1 MGGEAFVMEL
11 PERNSYGEVM
21 KGYFSL
27 MRGFGIEFANRS
39 DRLLVPDLG
48 TRWFDDYVHR
58 RNAEDPE
65 HVRRRQSPED
75 PSFFLGEYLRA
86 PETVYRTVIPN
97 TGDLRVVS
105 KKIVDTRNTWL
116 HFSDEPSVVQLRE
129 AADLVRLFGVKAS
142 MGVEAPA
149 ARMIKR
155 IDRIRS
161 GQYPSSPP
169 ASAPAGAPTAPATP
183 AKLAGNDDE
192 PPAEIPL
199 ATIEQPSRP
208 PIGGIWRGD
217 LPDRRLR
224 VTRTRDVV
232 DVASGRSIRDEV
244 DGPLTEKVRQ
254 WTSAR
259 PMGDLWVDDD
269 GAVGGFIEGRERL
282 LGYTGPDPEGDL
294 ARGFLVRRYYDV
306 VGGRL
311 VDIDSGSVLSD
322 MVAKGAVDEAM
333 RIEQS
338 VLAAAEP
345 GGTIRVTNYGDVLY
359 IDEQGMTRVAVATPQ
374 TWFPGHLG

>member
-1 MGGEAFVMEL
+1 MSGESFVMEY
-11 PERNSYGEVM
+11 PERNTYGEVM

-39 DRLLVPDLG
+39 DRMLVPDLG
-48 TRWFDDYVHR
+48 TRWFADYVQR
-58 RNAEDPE
+58 RNAEDP
-65 HVRRRQSPED
+65 VRVRLRQSPED

-116 HFSDEPSVVQLRE
+116 HFSDEPSVSQLRD
-129 AADLVRLFGVKAS
+129 AADLVRLFGVKTS

-155 IDRIRS
+155 IDRIRT
-161 GQYPSSPP
+161 GQYPPQGSERPAETTPP
-169 ASAPAGAPTAPATP
+169 APFPVSGV
-183 AKLAGNDDE
+183 DDE
-192 PPAEIPL
+192 PPIEIPL
-199 ATIEQPSRP
+199 ERIERASRP
-208 PIGGIWRGD
+208 PIGAIWRGD
-217 LPDRRLR
+217 VPDRRVR

-232 DVASGRSIRDEV
+232 DVATGRSLRGEV
-244 DGPLTEKVRQ
+244 DGPLVEKLRQ

-269 GAVGGFIEGRERL
+269 GAVGGYIEGRERL
-282 LGYTGPDPEGDL
+282 LGYAGPDPESDI

-306 VGGRL
+306 MGGRL
-311 VDIDSGSVLSD
+311 VDLDSGDPLADTV
-322 MVAKGAVDEAM
+322 GPNGTDEA
-333 RIEQS
+333 RGIEDA
-338 VLAAAEP
+338 VVAVAEP

-359 IDEQGMTRVAVATPQ
+359 IDEQGMARVAVATPK

>member
-1 MGGEAFVMEL
+1 MSGESFVMEY
-11 PERNSYGEVM
+11 PERNTYGEVM

-39 DRLLVPDLG
+39 DRMLVPDLG
-48 TRWFDDYVHR
+48 SRWFADYVQR
-58 RNAEDPE
+58 RNAEDP
-65 HVRRRQSPED
+65 VRVRLRQSPED

-116 HFSDEPSVVQLRE
+116 HFSDEPSVSQLRD
-129 AADLVRLFGVKAS
+129 AADLVRLFGVKTS
-142 MGVEAPA
+142 MSVEAPA

-155 IDRIRS
+155 IDRIRT
-161 GQYPSSPP
+161 GQYPPKAPEQP
-169 ASAPAGAPTAPATP
+169 AETPAPAPTPVS
-183 AKLAGNDDE
+183 GGGDE
-192 PPAEIPL
+192 PPIEIPL
-199 ATIEQPSRP
+199 EKIDRASRP
-208 PIGGIWRGD
+208 PIGAIWRGD
-217 LPDRRLR
+217 VPDRRVR

-232 DVASGRSIRDEV
+232 DLATGRSLRGEV
-244 DGPLTEKVRQ
+244 DGPLAEKLRQ
-254 WTSAR
+254 WMSAR

-282 LGYTGPDPEGDL
+282 LGYTGPDPESDI

-306 VGGRL
+306 VDGRL
-311 VDIDSGSVLSD
+311 VDLDSGHPLADTVGQD
-322 MVAKGAVDEAM
+322 GTDEA
-333 RIEQS
+333 RGIEDA
-338 VLAAAEP
+338 VVAAAEP

-359 IDEQGMTRVAVATPQ
+359 IDEQGMTRVAVASPQ

>member
-1 MGGEAFVMEL
+1 MTGQAFVMEY
-11 PERNSYGEVM
+11 PEGNTYGEVM

-39 DRLLVPDLG
+39 DRVLVPDLG
-48 TRWFDDYVHR
+48 TRWFDEYVQR
-58 RNAEDPE
+58 RNAEDPT

-86 PETVYRTVIPN
+86 PETVYRRVIPN
-97 TGDLRVVS
+97 SGDLRVVS

-116 HFSDEPSVVQLRE
+116 HFSDEPSVSQLRD
-129 AADLVRLFGVKAS
+129 AADLVRQFGVRTS

-155 IDRIRS
+155 IDRIRT
-161 GQYPSSPP
+161 GQYP
-169 ASAPAGAPTAPATP
+169 PTAPVTSVVP
-183 AKLAGNDDE
+183 ASSISAQSASGDDE
-192 PPAEIPL
+192 PPIEIPL
-199 ATIEQPSRP
+199 EKVDRGSRP
-208 PIGGIWRGD
+208 PIGSIWRGD
-217 LPDRRLR
+217 VPDRRVR
-224 VTRTRDVV
+224 VTKTRDVV
-232 DVASGRSIRDEV
+232 DVATGRSLRDEV
-244 DGPLTEKVRQ
+244 EGSLAEKLRQ

-259 PMGDLWVDDD
+259 PMGDLWIDDD

-282 LGYTGPDPEGDL
+282 LGYTGPDPEGDI

-306 VGGRL
+306 VGGRV
-311 VDIDSGSVLSD
+311 VDVDSGSALSD
-322 MVAKGAVDEAM
+322 MVAKADVCQAGEIEEAITAAV
-333 RIEQS
+333 Q
-338 VLAAAEP
+338 P

>member
-1 MGGEAFVMEL
+1 L

-39 DRLLVPDLG
+39 DRVLVPELG
-48 TRWFDDYVHR
+48 IRWFDEYVQR
-58 RNAEDPE
+58 RSAEDPV

-86 PETVYRTVIPN
+86 PETVYRAVIPN

-116 HFSDEPSVVQLRE
+116 HFSDEPSVSQLRE
-129 AADLVRLFGVKAS
+129 AADLVRLFGLKAS
-142 MGVEAPA
+142 MSVEAAA

-155 IDRIRS
+155 IDRIRT
-161 GQYPSSPP
+161 GQYPSVSPAVAAAP
-169 ASAPAGAPTAPATP
+169 AGLSAPAAPSS
-183 AKLAGNDDE
+183 LAGGE
-192 PPAEIPL
+192 RESPAEIPL
-199 ATIEQPSRP
+199 TTSAQPSRP
-208 PIGGIWRGD
+208 PIGGIWRGGIS
-217 LPDRRLR
+217 DRRVR
-224 VTRTRDVV
+224 VTKTRDVV

-244 DGPLTEKVRQ
+244 DGPLAEKVRQ

-259 PMGDLWVDDD
+259 PMGDLWVGED
-269 GAVGGFIEGRERL
+269 GAIGGFIEGRERL
-282 LGYTGPDPEGDL
+282 LGYTGPDPETEI

-306 VGGRL
+306 VGERL
-311 VDIDSGSVLSD
+311 VDIDSGSALSD
-322 MVAKGAVDEAM
+322 MVANEAVDEVEA
-333 RIEQS
+333 IEES
-338 VLAAAEP
+338 VVTAAQP

-359 IDEQGMTRVAVATPQ
+359 MDEQGMTRVAVVTPQ
-374 TWFPGHLG
+374 TWFPGHLN

>member
-1 MGGEAFVMEL
+1 MEY
-11 PERNSYGEVM
+11 PEGNTYGEVM

-39 DRLLVPDLG
+39 DRVLVPDLG
-48 TRWFDDYVHR
+48 SRWFDEYVQR
-58 RNAEDPE
+58 RNAEDPA

-86 PETVYRTVIPN
+86 PKTVYRKVIPN
-97 TGDLRVVS
+97 NGDLRVVS

-116 HFSDEPSVVQLRE
+116 HFSDEPSVSQLRD
-129 AADLVRLFGVKAS
+129 AADLVRLFGVKTS

-155 IDRIRS
+155 IDRIRT
-161 GQYPSSPP
+161 GQYP
-169 ASAPAGAPTAPATP
+169 PTAPANTVAP
-183 AKLAGNDDE
+183 APAVPARPAGGDDE
-192 PPAEIPL
+192 PPIEIPL
-199 ATIEQPSRP
+199 AKVDRASRP
-208 PIGGIWRGD
+208 PIGAIWRGD
-217 LPDRRLR
+217 VPDRRAR
-224 VTRTRDVV
+224 VTKTRDVI
-232 DVASGRSIRDEV
+232 DVATGRSVRDEV
-244 DGPLTEKVRQ
+244 DGPLADKLRQ

-259 PMGDLWVDDD
+259 PMGDLWIDDD

-282 LGYTGPDPEGDL
+282 LGYTGPDPESDI

-306 VGGRL
+306 VDGRL
-311 VDIDSGSVLSD
+311 VDIDSGSALSD
-322 MVAKGAVDEAM
+322 MVAKGAADQAKKIEEA
-333 RIEQS
+333 IT
-338 VLAAAEP
+338 AAAQP

-359 IDEQGMTRVAVATPQ
+359 IDEQGMTRIAVATPQ

>member
-1 MGGEAFVMEL
+1 MAEGFIVEL
-11 PERNSYGEVM
+11 PCHNTYGEVM

-48 TRWFDDYVHR
+48 IRWFDEYVQR
-58 RNAEDPE
+58 RNAEDPA

-86 PETVYRTVIPN
+86 PDTVYRRVIPN

-116 HFSDEPSVVQLRE
+116 HFSDEPSVLQLRD
-129 AADLVRLFGVKAS
+129 AADLVRSFGVKAS

-155 IDRIRS
+155 IDRIRN
-161 GQYPSSPP
+161 GQYPPTP
-169 ASAPAGAPTAPATP
+169 SAPPEQTSPTTPKHNAGS
-183 AKLAGNDDE
+183 GDE

-199 ATIEQPSRP
+199 AHIEQPSRP
-208 PIGGIWRGD
+208 PIGARWRGD
-217 LPDRRLR
+217 IPERRVR
-224 VTRTRDVV
+224 VTKTRDVV
-232 DVASGRSIRDEV
+232 DLASGASLRSEI
-244 DGPLTEKVRQ
+244 DGAVSEKVRQ

-259 PMGDLWVDDD
+259 PLGDLWVDTD
-269 GAVGGFIEGRERL
+269 GAVGGFVEGQERL
-282 LGYTGPDPEGDL
+282 LGYVGADPAGDS
-294 ARGFLVRRYYDV
+294 ARGFLVRRFYEVRD
-306 VGGRL
+306 GQL
-311 VDIDSGSVLSD
+311 VDLDTGSALADTLEKDAVPEARVIED
-322 MVAKGAVDEAM
+322 AVAGM
-333 RIEQS
+333 
-338 VLAAAEP
+338 AEP

-359 IDEQGMTRVAVATPQ
+359 IDEQGMTRVAVATPK